1 MQWEELTVPDFKK
14 ALINS
19 EGVCVLPLG
28 VMEKH
33 SDHLP
38 IGTDLII
45 ARMVAR
51 KAAEIEPAVVFPD
64 YYFTQIHE
72 AKHYPGAVA
81 IQGRLMMDLLEN
93 VCDEIA
99 RNGFK
104 KIVFFNYHG
113 GNEAFLPFFLQLFL
127 EKEKP
132 YMIYWLR
139 GYQSPEFQAVWNEM
153 RGSSED
159 GHAGESETSI
169 IQFLTPQLVKENQ
182 IPQESGTALKRLSHL
197 PNLSTPMDWYA
208 NYPRHYAGD
217 GHFGTSQKGEKSVN
231 DLAQYLAK
239 AIGNIKKD
247 SMAPGLYKEYFQSIQ
262 HS

>member
-1 MQWEELTVPDFKK
+1 MKWEELTVPAFEK
-14 ALINS
+14 ALISS

-28 VMEKH
+28 VLEKH
-33 SDHLP
+33 GEHLP
-38 IGTDLII
+38 VGTDLII
-45 ARMVAR
+45 ARMVANL
-51 KAAEIEPAVVFPD
+51 AADIEPAVVFPD

-72 AKHYPGAVA
+72 AKQYVGAIA
-81 IQGRLMMDLLEN
+81 LKGRLMMDLLEN

-113 GNEAFLPFFLQLFL
+113 GNEAFLAFFLQLFL
-127 EKEKP
+127 EKQKP

-139 GYQSPEFQAVWNEM
+139 GYQSPEFQETWNQI
-153 RGSSED
+153 RGSVED

-169 IQFLTPQLVKENQ
+169 IQYLTPDLFKKEQ
-182 IPQESGTALKRLSHL
+182 IAPEAGTALKRLSHL
-197 PNLSTPMDWYA
+197 PNLSTPIDWYA

-217 GHFGTSQKGEKSVN
+217 GHYGTEEKGRKSVE
-231 DLAQYLAK
+231 DLTNYLAK
-239 AIGNIKKD
+239 AIRNIKKD
-247 SMAPGLYKEYFQSIQ
+247 TVTPGLYKEYFQSIQ